1 MVVEFRD
8 SQVSWGPVGPSE
20 HAPFLVPLPTRPGL
34 SRGRRGDPQPCWLGR
49 QEGGQE
55 LSDPSG
61 RGELGLSMGVV
72 GAAIGE
78 VSGFPSWIKGVG
90 SAWGHLSAEIAG
102 L

>member
-1 MVVEFRD
+1 
-8 SQVSWGPVGPSE
+8 
-20 HAPFLVPLPTRPGL
+20 
-34 SRGRRGDPQPCWLGR
+34 
-49 QEGGQE
+49 
-55 LSDPSG
+55 
-61 RGELGLSMGVV
+61 MGVV